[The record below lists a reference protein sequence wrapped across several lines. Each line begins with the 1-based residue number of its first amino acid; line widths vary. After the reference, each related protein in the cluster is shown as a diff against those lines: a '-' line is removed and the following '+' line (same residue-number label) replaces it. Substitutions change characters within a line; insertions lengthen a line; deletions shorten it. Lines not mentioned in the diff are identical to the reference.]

1 MGFSRQEY
9 WNGLPCPPP
18 GNLPEPGIKP
28 ASLKSPALAG
38 RFFTTSTTWEAQ
50 EGIKRPLISQC
61 CLLTVV
67 LLRSSN
73 SECYMNLRCKGL
85 VMQEADHS
93 FHSMKWIIFHSL
105 EVLQKVKKKEGRRV
119 GRRKEGRKGSH
130 NLEKLLSL
138 DKFWGLRKEFCQPCF
153 SRAQEEPWGAES
165 SWGLESRRR
174 MHWPGVFPSA
184 RPRDTGLF

>member
-9 WNGLPCPPP
+9 WSGLPCPPP
-18 GNLPEPGIKP
+18 GNLPDPGIKP

-38 RFFTTSTTWEAQ
+38 GFFTTSATWAAQ

-61 CLLTVV
+61 CLLIVG

-93 FHSMKWIIFHSL
+93 FHSL

-119 GRRKEGRKGSH
+119 GRRKEGRKRSH
-130 NLEKLLSL
+130 NLKKLFSL
-138 DKFWGLRKEFCQPCF
+138 EKFWGLRKEFCQPCF
-153 SRAQEEPWGAES
+153 SRAREEPWGADS
-165 SWGLESRRR
+165 SWGLESRCRIN
-174 MHWPGVFPSA
+174 WPGVFLSA